1 MKTYRITLNLKSAFA
16 TPLKGDTLFG
26 QLCWAIRN
34 RLGEDRLNELLDGY
48 TSGQPFAVV
57 SDAFPQGYL
66 PLPKLP
72 GLFYDKIDGEDR
84 KAIKKRCWL
93 PEEAASV
100 PVTQWL
106 AQAKAAS
113 DVIGQAK
120 NLSKNTRN
128 RTTPST
134 ARPILPVKAVLHP
147 IASSRNG
154 LYLA

>member
-1 MKTYRITLNLKSAFA
+1 MQAFRVTINLQSAFA
-16 TPLKGDTLFG
+16 TTLKGDTLFG

-34 RLGEDRLNELLDGY
+34 RQGENHLAGLLEGY

-57 SDAFPQGYL
+57 SDAFPKGYL

-72 GLFYDKIDGEDR
+72 GHFYDKIDGIDR
-84 KAIKKRCWL
+84 KTIKKRCWL
-93 PEEAASV
+93 PEEVAGK

-106 AQAKAAS
+106 EQAKTAS

-120 NLSKNTRN
+120 YLSKKTRN

-134 ARPILPVKAVLHP
+134 ARPILPVKAVLRP
-147 IASSRNG
+147 TASNRNG
-154 LYLA
+154 S